1 MPSKLHTTGKH
12 VRAPVH
18 NVSMLGCWDVW
29 NGWDVGKCGMG
40 EMLGCVEWVGCSDV
54 WNGWAARTCG
64 ISGMLI
70 CVGWVGCSDVWN
82 R

>member
-1 MPSKLHTTGKH
+1 MGG
-12 VRAPVH
+12 
-18 NVSMLGCWDVW
+18 MLGSA
-29 NGWDVGKCGMG
+29 
-40 EMLGCVEWVGCSDV
+40 EWVRCSDV

-82 R
+82 RWDAQTYGMGQMLGHVE

>member
-1 MPSKLHTTGKH
+1 
-12 VRAPVH
+12 
-18 NVSMLGCWDVW
+18 
-29 NGWDVGKCGMG
+29 MG

-82 R
+82 RWDAQTYGMGQMLGHVE